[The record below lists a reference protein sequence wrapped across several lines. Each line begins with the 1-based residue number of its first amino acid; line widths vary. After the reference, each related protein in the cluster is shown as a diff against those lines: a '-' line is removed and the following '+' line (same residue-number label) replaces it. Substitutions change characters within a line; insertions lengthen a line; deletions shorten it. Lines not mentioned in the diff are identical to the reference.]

1 MQFMIIEKFKN
12 GDPVP
17 VYRRFRNSGRLLPDG
32 VHYIGS
38 WVDEKLAYCF
48 QLMET
53 DHRELLDE
61 WIRKWDDLGDFEI
74 HAVVSSEQ
82 ALEAASSKL

>member
-1 MQFMIIEKFKN
+1 MQYMILEKFKS

-32 VHYIGS
+32 VDYIGS

-48 QLMET
+48 QLMGT

-74 HAVVSSEQ
+74 HPVVSSEE
-82 ALEAASSKL
+82 ALAAVSPKL